1 MTLIAL
7 LILLD
12 LLIFVAIYFWYINK
26 YVLSGQIWMSL
37 AVCLIL
43 GLINYLI
50 FLQAQKNQGTV
61 SSCACTS
68 EEIEFRL
75 NQLSQTLKKNKNADL
90 EPIRCCFPSSDFQI
104 LVREDYQ
111 IIDASDTLWI
121 ESKPVR
127 MSIQNYLQYL
137 GTVYSAD
144 TIRVINLKTTTEN
157 ELMYLEVQEINK

>member
-12 LLIFVAIYFWYINK
+12 LLIFAAIYFWYINK
-26 YVLSGQIWMSL
+26 YVLSGQVWMSL

-43 GLINYLI
+43 GFINYLI
-50 FLQAQKNQGTV
+50 FIQVQKNQETA
-61 SSCACTS
+61 SSCTCTS

-75 NQLSQTLKKNKNADL
+75 NQLSQTLKKNKNTNL

-127 MSIQNYLQYL
+127 MSIENYLQYL
-137 GTVYSAD
+137 STVYSAD
-144 TIRVINLKTTTEN
+144 TIRIINFKTTTEN